1 MDFSEM
7 SIDFPFW
14 NFNYFLAIDK
24 KRKAKKNET
33 YLLGFIFKTDVRMK
47 D

>member
-24 KRKAKKNET
+24 KRKAKQNET
-33 YLLGFIFKTDVRMK
+33 HLLGFIFKTDVRMK